1 MSAACV
7 LLHCAAPLLS
17 CELNAQCRA
26 WSLCNVG
33 CALHREPAQALACQ
47 IRCQDLYKPTDAG
60 AQGFAEIT
68 AFSECAISDY
78 HCVPQ
83 TRMTC
88 SQPSQ
93 VADSFR
99 LEEFVGKWYITRGLN
114 PLFDCFDCQV
124 HRFDLNRTL
133 LKPLRADM
141 RYLVKEDLKCM
152 HPDCTYLPRRV
163 HQAFVGDTS
172 ENAHLINHNN
182 GRAESHYADDCGA
195 VLYTRAETFEAL
207 SAAEQNDVAVAIQEI
222 ATLIGDIVWVRPLRL
237 HPGAAR
243 AIARLTALVYS
254 MYHKW
259 TIPYPGG
266 GFRTQGCRAD
276 AKQA

>member
-1 MSAACV
+1 

-124 HRFDLNRTL
+124 KL
-133 LKPLRADM
+133 LLVLSSSLHAELASYVQLLWSVPLQMIASKLLPLPSSFREDM
-141 RYLVKEDLKCM
+141 HV
-152 HPDCTYLPRRV
+152 
-163 HQAFVGDTS
+163 DT
-172 ENAHLINHNN
+172 
-182 GRAESHYADDCGA
+182 R
-195 VLYTRAETFEAL
+195 
-207 SAAEQNDVAVAIQEI
+207 
-222 ATLIGDIVWVRPLRL
+222 
-237 HPGAAR
+237 
-243 AIARLTALVYS
+243 
-254 MYHKW
+254 M
-259 TIPYPGG
+259 
-266 GFRTQGCRAD
+266 
-276 AKQA
+276 

>member
-207 SAAEQNDVAVAIQEI
+207 SAAEQNDVAVAIQEAGI
-222 ATLIGDIVWVRPLRL
+222 PGFALERMCRPDN
-237 HPGAAR
+237 R
-243 AIARLTALVYS
+243 ACSSAL
-254 MYHKW
+254 
-259 TIPYPGG
+259 
-266 GFRTQGCRAD
+266 
-276 AKQA
+276 